1 MKVPDT
7 INIPVVVEFAAEDRE
22 RMDRFSTMIEEY
34 LKRFGPVDLDRG
46 IAEPAETAPAAPTA
60 AAEEKPTKNP
70 PEAEKPAEAAPA
82 PTETE
87 LRSLVQ
93 KLVASGQ
100 RDAVKA
106 IVQQYAARVSDVPE
120 DKRAECIEQLHAL
133 EVKA

>member
-1 MKVPDT
+1 MNSITVT
-7 INIPVVVEFAAEDRE
+7 VELCAEDRARLDSILE
-22 RMDRFSTMIEEY
+22 ALKQPHVSPATKHGDVIIEEHVQ
-34 LKRFGPVDLDRG
+34 LAQAVQEAPV
-46 IAEPAETAPAAPTA
+46 A

-82 PTETE
+82 PTEAE

-120 DKRAECIEQLHAL
+120 DKRAECIEQLKAL